1 MRAAIRSQED
11 PASGLFA
18 AFASGRRRVAAD
30 GRTRSRSPR
39 PCRRGGGRTQ
49 VAYGAEFSGTTGWL
63 AREPGKSP
71 VTPAYPQLTAPMAAA
86 ALGDRLRLCA
96 PPYAHAD
103 SQCSVSGLNLMKHQV
118 AGDSRRPPVR
128 SVSSGRAA
136 RARRRADH
144 FNRWQLH
151 DARQGRPLWRPC
163 CDGRLVLA
171 VRQTAQLDLGH
182 TAYIVEMADDTLL
195 PSTGLN
201 ELQNDRSPGS
211 GRGTEGH
218 GQLCR
223 LRPNETVLR
232 HRARTRHQL
241 DVAAGVGEICPLDLD
256 L

>member
-11 PASGLFA
+11 PAGGLFA
-18 AFASGRRRVAAD
+18 AFVMAAAWPLTAGHGRVRPVHAAAATAGRRSHMV
-30 GRTRSRSPR
+30 T
-39 PCRRGGGRTQ
+39 
-49 VAYGAEFSGTTGWL
+49 EFSGTTGWL

-71 VTPAYPQLTAPMAAA
+71 VTPAYPQLTATMAAA
-86 ALGDRLRLCA
+86 VLGDRLRLRA

-103 SQCSVSGLNLMKHQV
+103 SQCSVSGLNLMKLQV

-201 ELQNDRSPGS
+201 ELQKRQKSRVRSGHRGS
-211 GRGTEGH
+211 
-218 GQLCR
+218 
-223 LRPNETVLR
+223 RPAVP
-232 HRARTRHQL
+232 
-241 DVAAGVGEICPLDLD
+241 VASK
-256 L
+256 